1 MILWLALI
9 IWVYGCS
16 LMMNLQPIP
25 SQLSLQP
32 TPLPSW
38 KQTIIVMFPI
48 IFFIG
53 LRSAG
58 ADTHAY
64 ISSYLGYET
73 GLSSIFS
80 ADTWQNSEWLFTIFG
95 KTIKTFI
102 SSDFHI
108 YLFII
113 ALITG
118 LSLCHGFHL
127 YSDYFF
133 DSVALFMI
141 TGTFTWMINGIRQ
154 FLVVAILFANYRLL
168 VERKWWYYIPLI
180 IILSRIHQSSII
192 MLPVYFVVQGEPWN
206 KKTMS
211 ILLGSIVLIFFSAYA
226 LKLMD
231 DAMSFVHYSKYEG
244 QSTFLT
250 EGDNGSN
257 PIRTLIMAVTPVL
270 AWFKAKEIHELRSPV
285 VNILV
290 NMSILACAFSL
301 IANVTSG
308 IYAGRIP
315 IYFTIY
321 NLLLL
326 PFLIRKVYPKNIGQP
341 LYYGMYAAY
350 LFLFFYLGT
359 IYYVSDWLHLYL
371 P

>member
-1 MILWLALI
+1 M
-9 IWVYGCS
+9 
-16 LMMNLQPIP
+16 P
-25 SQLSLQP
+25 SRLSLQN
-32 TPLPSW
+32 TPLPNW
-38 KQTIIVMFPI
+38 QQAIIVMAPI

-53 LRSAG
+53 LRSGG
-58 ADTHAY
+58 ADTPAY
-64 ISSYLGYET
+64 INSYYKYET

-80 ADTWQNSEWLFTIFG
+80 ADTWQNSEWLFRIFG

-118 LSLCHGFHL
+118 LSLCRGFHL

-133 DSVALFMI
+133 DSVALFII

-154 FLVVAILFANYRLL
+154 FLVVAILFANFRLL
-168 VERKWWYYIPLI
+168 VERKWWYYILLI
-180 IILSRIHQSSII
+180 IVLSRVHQSAII

-206 KKTMS
+206 KKTLG

-231 DAMSFVHYSKYEG
+231 DAMAFVHYNKYEG
-244 QSTFLT
+244 QSALLA
-250 EGDNGSN
+250 EDDDGSN
-257 PIRTLIMAVTPVL
+257 PIRTLIMAVSPIL
-270 AWFKAKEIHELRSPV
+270 AWFKAKEIRELRSPA

-290 NMSILACAFSL
+290 NISILACAFSL

-308 IYAGRIP
+308 VYAGRIP

-326 PFLIRKVYPKNIGQP
+326 PFLIRKVYPKNIGRP
-341 LYYGMYAAY
+341 LYFGMYAAY

>member
-1 MILWLALI
+1 MT
-9 IWVYGCS
+9 
-16 LMMNLQPIP
+16 LQMRT
-25 SQLSLQP
+25 SHLSLQP
-32 TPLPSW
+32 APLPSW
-38 KQTIIVMFPI
+38 KQSLGVMAPIV
-48 IFFIG
+48 FFIG
-53 LRSAG
+53 LRSGG
-58 ADTHAY
+58 ADTPAY
-64 ISSYLGYET
+64 INTYFNYET
-73 GLSSIFS
+73 GLYSIF
-80 ADTWQNSEWLFTIFG
+80 ADDTWQNSEWLFTIFG
-95 KTIKTFI
+95 KIVKTFI
-102 SSDFHI
+102 SNDFHV

-133 DSVALFMI
+133 DSVILFFI
-141 TGTFTWMINGIRQ
+141 TGTFIWMINGIRQ
-154 FLVVAILFANYRLL
+154 FLVVAILFANFRLL

-180 IILSRIHQSSII
+180 IILTRIHQSVII

-206 KKTMS
+206 KKTLG
-211 ILLGSIVLIFFSAYA
+211 ILLGSILLIFFSAYA

-231 DAMSFVHYSKYEG
+231 DAISFVHYTKYEG
-244 QSTFLT
+244 RSTLLL
-250 EGDNGSN
+250 EGDDGSN
-257 PIRTLIMAVTPVL
+257 PIQTLIMSVPPIL
-270 AWFKAKEIHELRSPV
+270 AWFKAKEIGKLNSRA
-285 VNILV
+285 VNILI
-290 NMSILACAFSL
+290 NMSLLACAFSL

-326 PFLIRKVYPKNIGQP
+326 PFLIRKVYPKNIGRP

-350 LFLFFYLGT
+350 LFLFLYFRS

>member
-16 LMMNLQPIP
+16 LKMKLQPRP

-32 TPLPSW
+32 TPLPDW
-38 KQTIIVMFPI
+38 KQAIIVMAPI

-53 LRSAG
+53 LRSGG
-58 ADTHAY
+58 ADTPAY
-64 ISSYLGYET
+64 IRSYLNYET
-73 GLSSIFS
+73 GFSSIFA

-95 KTIKTFI
+95 KLVKTYI
-102 SSDFHI
+102 SEDFHI

-113 ALITG
+113 ALMTG
-118 LSLCHGFHL
+118 LSLCHGFRL
-127 YSDYFF
+127 YSNYFF
-133 DSVALFMI
+133 DSVALFII

-154 FLVVAILFANYRLL
+154 FLVVAILFANFSLL

-180 IILSRIHQSSII
+180 IVLTKVHQSAIF
-192 MLPVYFVVQGEPWN
+192 MLPVYFVVPGEPWN
-206 KKTMS
+206 KKTLG
-211 ILLGSIVLIFFSAYA
+211 ILLGSTVLIFFSDYA
-226 LKLMD
+226 LRLMD
-231 DAMSFVHYSKYEG
+231 EAMSFVNYSKYEG
-244 QSTFLT
+244 SSAFLA
-250 EGDNGSN
+250 EGDDGSN
-257 PIRTLIMAVTPVL
+257 PIRTFIMAVAPTL
-270 AWFKAKEIHELRSPV
+270 AWFKAKEIRELHSTA
-285 VNILV
+285 VNILI
-290 NMSILACAFSL
+290 NLSILACAFSL

-326 PFLIRKVYPKNIGQP
+326 PFLIRKVYPTNIGQP
-341 LYYGMYAAY
+341 LYFGMYVAY

>member
-9 IWVYGCS
+9 IWVYSCS
-16 LMMNLQPIP
+16 LMMNLQPKP
-25 SQLSLQP
+25 SQLSLQSV
-32 TPLPSW
+32 PLPNW
-38 KQTIIVMFPI
+38 KQALIVMFPI

-53 LRSAG
+53 LRSEG
-58 ADTHAY
+58 ADTPVY
-64 ISSYLGYET
+64 IRNYLGYET
-73 GLSSIFS
+73 GLSSIFA
-80 ADTWQNSEWLFTIFG
+80 ADTWQKSEWLFTIFG
-95 KTIKTFI
+95 KLIKTYI
-102 SSDFHI
+102 SNDFHI

-118 LSLCHGFHL
+118 LSLCRGFHL

-133 DSVALFMI
+133 DSVALFII
-141 TGTFTWMINGIRQ
+141 TGTFIWMINGIRQ
-154 FLVVAILFANYRLL
+154 FLVVAILFGNFRLL

-180 IILSRIHQSSII
+180 IILTRVHQSVII

-206 KKTMS
+206 KRTML

-226 LKLMD
+226 FKLMD
-231 DAMSFVHYSKYEG
+231 DAISLVHYTKYEG
-244 QSTFLT
+244 RSTLLP
-250 EGDNGSN
+250 EGDDGSN
-257 PIRTLIMAVTPVL
+257 PIHTLIMAVPPVL
-270 AWFKAKEIHELRSPV
+270 AWFKAKEIRELRCPA
-285 VNILV
+285 VNILI
-290 NMSILACAFSL
+290 NISILACAFSL

-326 PFLIRKVYPKNIGQP
+326 PFLIRKIYPKNIGHP
-341 LYYGMYAAY
+341 LYFGMYAAY
-350 LFLFFYLGT
+350 LFLFFYLRA

>member
-1 MILWLALI
+1 MILWFALI
-9 IWVYGCS
+9 IWVYCCS
-16 LMMNLQPIP
+16 LNMKLQLIP
-25 SQLSLQP
+25 SRLSLQP
-32 TPLPSW
+32 MPLPNW
-38 KQTIIVMFPI
+38 KQSIIVMSPI

-53 LRSAG
+53 LRSGG
-58 ADTHAY
+58 ADTPAY
-64 ISSYLGYET
+64 INSYYNYEV

-80 ADTWQNSEWLFTIFG
+80 EDTWQNSEWLFRIFA
-95 KTIKTFI
+95 KTVKTFI

-118 LSLCHGFHL
+118 LSLCRGFHL

-133 DSVALFMI
+133 DSVALFII

-154 FLVVAILFANYRLL
+154 FLVVAILFANFRLL

-180 IILSRIHQSSII
+180 IVLSRVHQSAIL

-206 KKTMS
+206 KKTLG
-211 ILLGSIVLIFFSAYA
+211 ILLGSIMLIFFSAYA

-231 DAMSFVHYSKYEG
+231 DALSFVHYTKYEG
-244 QSTFLT
+244 QSALLA
-250 EGDNGSN
+250 ERDDGSN
-257 PIRTLIMAVTPVL
+257 PIHTLIMAVPPTL
-270 AWFKAKEIHELRSPV
+270 AWFKAKEIRELRSSA
-285 VNILV
+285 VNILI

-301 IANVTSG
+301 LANVTTG
-308 IYAGRIP
+308 IFAGRIP
-315 IYFTIY
+315 IYFNIY

-326 PFLIRKVYPKNIGQP
+326 PFLIRKVYPRNIGQP
-341 LYYGMYAAY
+341 LYLGMYAAY
-350 LFLFFYLGT
+350 LFLFLYLRT